1 MNAAGPAGGASAAEP
16 AGGASAAGLPAVLHV
31 DSGKEWRGGQAQAL
45 ELLRGLRGMGVVQ
58 RLACPPGS
66 PLEERAG
73 GEGFEIAPIPMRGEW
88 DLFAPRRIARAA
100 RAMGALLLHAHD
112 SRAHGL
118 CWRSLGHLR
127 GARLVVTRRVD
138 FAIGGNY
145 LSRRK
150 YRNPRTHYIAISSGV
165 REVLVRGGVAPERV
179 DVVPSGINVSRFTGK
194 YSRAD
199 LLAEFGLPAETFVV
213 GNIAALTDHK
223 GQCFLIDAA
232 PLVLRECP
240 RARFFIVGEGELRGA
255 LERQIA
261 GRALQ
266 GNVFLTGYRQDV
278 EKFLAGFD
286 LFVLSS
292 RLEGLCTSLL
302 DAQYFGVAAVA
313 TRVGGAPDVVED
325 GRNGL
330 LVEPRDPAALAEA
343 ILRLWRD
350 EPLRRRFGAEGRRV
364 VAERFTAQFMVEGT
378 AAVYRRLPL

>member
-1 MNAAGPAGGASAAEP
+1 MNAAERARGASAAE
-16 AGGASAAGLPAVLHV
+16 SNAVLHV

-45 ELLRGLRGMGVVQ
+45 ELLRGLRGLGVAQ

-66 PLEERAG
+66 PLEARARS
-73 GEGFEIAPIPMRGEW
+73 EGFEIAPIPMSGEW
-88 DLFAPRRIARAA
+88 DLLAPRRIAYAA
-100 RAMGALLLHAHD
+100 REMGATLLHAHD

-118 CWRSLGHLR
+118 CWRALGRLFR
-127 GARLVVTRRVD
+127 ARLVVTRRVD
-138 FAIGGNY
+138 FAIGGNW

-150 YRNPRTHYIAISSGV
+150 YGDRRTHYIAISNGV
-165 REVLVRGGVAPERV
+165 REVLIQGGVAPERV
-179 DVVPSGINVSRFTGK
+179 EVVPSGINLSRFTGR

-199 LLAEFGLPAETFVV
+199 LLAEFGLPPETFVI

-223 GQCFLIDAA
+223 GQCYLIDAA

-255 LERQIA
+255 LERRIA
-261 GRALQ
+261 GKALQ

-286 LFVLSS
+286 LFVLPSH
-292 RLEGLCTSLL
+292 LEGLCTSLL
-302 DAQYFGVAAVA
+302 DAQSFGVAAVA

-330 LVEPRDPAALAEA
+330 LVEARDPAALAEA

-350 EPLRRRFGAEGRRV
+350 EPLRRRFGEEGRRIV
-364 VAERFTAQFMVEGT
+364 QERFTAEAMVAGT
-378 AAVYRRLPL
+378 AAVYRKVGG